1 MSITARADS
10 KIQELYVKAFWQ
22 KVKTIGNNFPIP
34 LIPLKK
40 STSVLHSQLQA
51 HIKASRLQ
59 VGKKS
64 PWFSEERLQT
74 LFCTSAAVQVTY
86 KVA

>member
-1 MSITARADS
+1 MSITAKADS

-22 KVKTIGNNFPIP
+22 KVKTIGNNFFPTP

-51 HIKASRLQ
+51 HIKASRLR
-59 VGKKS
+59 VGKKN
-64 PWFSEERLQT
+64 PW
-74 LFCTSAAVQVTY
+74 VM
-86 KVA
+86 

>member
-22 KVKTIGNNFPIP
+22 KVKTFGNKFSYTIA
-34 LIPLKK
+34 LIPLTK

-51 HIKASRLQ
+51 HIKASRL
-59 VGKKS
+59 
-64 PWFSEERLQT
+64 
-74 LFCTSAAVQVTY
+74 
-86 KVA
+86 